1 MCSSDLISNL
11 DEFEPL
17 AALHGVQLVA
27 VRDAGMRPTLSPQ
40 DWIILPGSKHTSTD
54 LAWLRRQGLDVWV
67 KAHAARGGRV
77 LGICGGLQILGRMLL
92 DPLGLD
98 GSGEGLGLLP
108 LQTRFEH
115 EKVLRHRSTHFETL
129 PGTWAAL

>member
-1 MCSSDLISNL
+1 M
-11 DEFEPL
+11 
-17 AALHGVQLVA
+17 
-27 VRDAGMRPTLSPQ
+27 
-40 DWIILPGSKHTSTD
+40 
-54 LAWLRRQGLDVWV
+54 
-67 KAHAARGGRV
+67 
-77 LGICGGLQILGRMLL
+77 LGICGSLQILGRMLL

-129 PGTWAAL
+129 PSAWAALSGLCRSEERR